1 MRVIAE
7 VDPGFRRE
15 CEYFSAILGGEEPW
29 VPEKPV
35 ERKLAAIFA
44 ADIAGYSRLM
54 AQDEIGTL
62 TRLKACRVI
71 VDRLI
76 AAHRGRIFNTAGDS
90 VVADF
95 ASAVDAVQCAVAVQ
109 AAIAANNAD
118 READRPMQWR
128 IGIHVGDVMVDG
140 ANLLGDGVNIAARLE
155 ALAEPGAICV
165 SAAAHGQIGN
175 KLPLAFDD
183 LGDQQVKNLA
193 QAIRVYRV
201 ASASPHPNPP
211 PHAGEGSA
219 HSARVRAADPP
230 ALALPDKP
238 SIAVLPFA
246 NMSGDPEQEYFVD
259 GMVEEIITAL
269 SRIRWLF
276 VIARNSTFTYKGRA
290 VDVKEVGRELGVRYV
305 LEGSVRKAGN
315 RVRITGQLIDA
326 LTGTH
331 LWADRFDGSL
341 EDVFELQDQVAVSAV
356 GVIEP
361 ALRAAEIR
369 RSAGRPT
376 HDLTAHDLYLRAL
389 SDWGSLERDRMLRA
403 LHLLGEAIARDP
415 GYGPAIALAAH
426 AHQQLAA
433 NGWSDN
439 PESNR
444 REAIELARRAL
455 QVAPDDPEVLDL
467 AGFTLAYLGEDI
479 EMAMG
484 LIDRSLALN
493 PGSAHAWLSSGL
505 LRMFAGQADLAIEHF
520 KTSARL
526 NPRDRFGTSG
536 TGLGAAHFFQRRFD
550 EAAAILLASVQRAPG
565 FAVTFRYLASCYA
578 HMGRL
583 DEAREI
589 VARVRAIT
597 PLVVPSVSPYRN
609 PEDRELLLSG
619 LRLAMGE
626 TE

>member
-1 MRVIAE
+1 
-7 VDPGFRRE
+7 
-15 CEYFSAILGGEEPW
+15 

-54 AQDEIGTL
+54 ARDEIGTL

-109 AAIAANNAD
+109 AAIAAENAAGD
-118 READRPMQWR
+118 ADGPMLWR
-128 IGIHVGDVMVDG
+128 IGIHVGDVIVDG

-211 PHAGEGSA
+211 PQAGEGSA
-219 HSARVRAADPP
+219 PNGVHRGRVGAADPP

-238 SIAVLPFA
+238 SIAVLPFQ

-326 LTGTH
+326 VTGTH

-341 EDVFELQDQVAVSAV
+341 EDVFELQDKIAVSVA

-361 ALRAAEIR
+361 ALQAAEMR
-369 RSAGRPT
+369 RSAARPT
-376 HDLTAHDLYLRAL
+376 TILTAYDLYLRAL
-389 SDWGSLERDRMLRA
+389 AVYFPITRERMFEA
-403 LHLLGEAIARDP
+403 LGLFEQAIAIDRH
-415 GYGPAIALAAH
+415 YGPALGWAAICH
-426 AHQQLAA
+426 MRLVGD
-433 NGWSDN
+433 GWME
-439 PESNR
+439 ESETNR
-444 REAIELARRAL
+444 RKAIDLARQAL
-455 QVAPDDPEVLDL
+455 QVGENDPGILANAADVL
-467 AGFTLAYLGEDI
+467 AVSGEDI
-479 EMAMG
+479 GAMIG
-484 LIDRSLALN
+484 LVDRALVLN
-493 PGSAHAWLSSGL
+493 PSFARGWLRSGL
-505 LRMFAGQADLAIEHF
+505 LRGFAGEHDLAIEHVETALRLSPRERMGVPLAGIGLAYFF
-520 KTSARL
+520 K
-526 NPRDRFGTSG
+526 
-536 TGLGAAHFFQRRFD
+536 HQFD
-550 EAAAILLASVQRAPG
+550 EAASTLLLAMQDNPG
-565 FAVTFRYLASCYA
+565 SPGSYRTLAACYA
-578 HMGRL
+578 QMGRL
-583 DEAREI
+583 DEAR
-589 VARVRAIT
+589 AIIAKLRGIT
-597 PLVVPSVSPYRN
+597 SLVVPNILPWRN
-609 PEDRELLLSG
+609 PEDRELYLSG
-619 LRLAMGE
+619 LRLALGE
-626 TE
+626 AE